1 LTNLGGFQMEVS
13 DNLFLRLLT
22 SSSKTAEGVVNAS
35 LSEFGLEYKSVAYQD
50 GLKLAGNILN
60 LNK

>member
-1 LTNLGGFQMEVS
+1 MEVS